1 MHIILLVHTEF
12 YFKVLNAQNQQVF
25 FAAEKSDCFAK
36 MCCKNM
42 RRFEMAVTGKF
53 WTVSL
58 DYCNVA
64 YHFFNVAYNF
74 FHLR

>member
-1 MHIILLVHTEF
+1 MHILLLVQTQF

-25 FAAEKSDCFAK
+25 FAAEKYDCLA

-53 WTVSL
+53 RTVSL
-58 DYCNVA
+58 D
-64 YHFFNVAYNF
+64 
-74 FHLR
+74 